1 MLVRWVLVLSE
12 DMLTLDETNRPIA
25 QCVTRF
31 AACIP
36 ASCSSVR
43 SHSHDF
49 RRGRSEWMLIL
60 HAFGRRTPGRMTPHM
75 LKQPRQ

>member
-1 MLVRWVLVLSE
+1 MDGPSMLVRWVLVLSQ

-43 SHSHDF
+43 SHSDDF
-49 RRGRSEWMLIL
+49 RRDFRLL
-60 HAFGRRTPGRMTPHM
+60 ALQALQYT
-75 LKQPRQ
+75 